1 MEDLLA
7 EVAEPVAVEEVD
19 QEVDPGTTTAP
30 KEVFKEPNCQ
40 IAHAMQDWQNK
51 QAISSSSM
59 NIQLITSD
67 RIMIMVV
74 TWDQH

>member
-1 MEDLLA
+1 MEDPLA

-40 IAHAMQDWQNK
+40 IAF
-51 QAISSSSM
+51 
-59 NIQLITSD
+59 T
-67 RIMIMVV
+67 V
-74 TWDQH
+74 